1 MLFERSKERP
11 EAFASPRN
19 GVKPLRPIE
28 NVTNSALPKIVWD
41 DRQCD
46 EARLIAALRI
56 VGPQA
61 IKIHLRF
68 TNRE

>member
-1 MLFERSKERP
+1 MLFDRRVRMD
-11 EAFASPRN
+11 PRY
-19 GVKPLRPIE
+19 E
-28 NVTNSALPKIVWD
+28 IVWD

-46 EARLIAALRI
+46 EAPLIAALRI

-68 TNRE
+68 NRE